1 MPINIPNTL
10 PAAKV
15 LEAEN
20 IFVMNEER
28 AQNQDIR
35 PLRLVILNL
44 MPKKI
49 ETETQLLRLLGNTP
63 IQSDVELLQI
73 GGHVPKNTSSEHLFK
88 FYKTFEDIKD
98 QRFDGLIITGAP
110 VETLPFTQVDYWEE
124 LCQIMAWSL
133 TNVYSTLHICW
144 GAQAGLYY
152 HYGIDKIALEEKM
165 FGVFEHTVENRH
177 HPLMRGFDELFWVPH
192 SRYTTVSEDEIVKI
206 KNLEILARS
215 DEAGVYCIAGRE
227 GRQFFIMGHS
237 EYDRETLANEY
248 FRDLDKGL
256 NIKLPRHYFPGNDSS
271 RTPPMRWRAH
281 SSLLFS
287 NWLNYFVYQ
296 ETPFDLSQLTPHAS
310 SAHYVNKESFK

>member
-1 MPINIPNTL
+1 MPINIPTTL
-10 PAAKV
+10 PATKV

-20 IFVMNEER
+20 IFVMSEER
-28 AQNQDIR
+28 ARNQDIR
-35 PLRLVILNL
+35 PLRIVILNL

-73 GGHVPKNTSSEHLFK
+73 GGHISKNTSSDHLFK
-88 FYKTFEDIKD
+88 FYKTFDEIKD

-110 VETLPFTQVDYWEE
+110 IETLPFAEVDYWEE
-124 LCQIMAWSL
+124 LCEIMAWSL

-152 HYGIDKIALEEKM
+152 HYGVDKIALPEKM
-165 FGVFEHTVENRH
+165 FGVFAHTVTNRNH
-177 HPLMRGFDELFWVPH
+177 QLMRGFDELFWVPH
-192 SRYTTVSEDEIVKI
+192 SRHTTVAENDIEKVDS
-206 KNLEILARS
+206 LEILARS
-215 DEAGVYCIAGRE
+215 DEAGVYCIAGKD

-237 EYDRETLANEY
+237 EYDRDTLASEY
-248 FRDLDKGL
+248 FRDVNKGL
-256 NIKLPRHYFPGNDSS
+256 DIKLPRHYFPGDDPTQS
-271 RTPPMRWRAH
+271 PPLCWRAH

-296 ETPFDLSQLTPHAS
+296 ETPFDLTQLSPHGKGGAQS
-310 SAHYVNKESFK
+310 